1 MKISMHSM
9 AIETFVPMLRSMAE
23 LIDKGAAHAREK
35 KIDPLTLANGRLAPD
50 MFTLI
55 QQVQQATNHAKDS
68 TARLTGSE
76 APKFDDSERTLDDLK
91 ARIAKTIEY
100 LNAVGASAFE
110 GAEDREVKIPVP
122 NVGAIEMN
130 GLQYLR
136 DWAIPHFYFHV
147 VTGYDILR
155 NAGVQIGKRDYLSNI
170 GRYIRPPQK

>member
-23 LIDKGAAHAREK
+23 VLDKGLDFAKAK
-35 KIDPLTLANGRLAPD
+35 KIDPEKLANARLAPD

-68 TARLTGSE
+68 TARLTGTE
-76 APKFDDSERTLDDLK
+76 APKFDDNEKTLDDLK
-91 ARIAKTIEY
+91 ARIAKVIAH
-100 LNAVGASAFE
+100 LGAVPASAFE

-130 GLQYLR
+130 GLQYMR

-170 GRYIRPPQK
+170 GKYIRPLPK

>member
-23 LIDKGAAHAREK
+23 VLDKGAAHARAK
-35 KIDPLTLANGRLAPD
+35 GIDPSELADARLAPD

-68 TARLTGSE
+68 TARLTG
-76 APKFDDSERTLDDLK
+76 AQALTFDDSERTIHDLK
-91 ARIAKTIEY
+91 SRIARTIEY
-100 LNAVGASAFE
+100 LNGVPASAFE
-110 GAEDREVKIPVP
+110 GAEGREVKIPVP

-130 GLQYLR
+130 GLQFLR

-170 GRYIRPPQK
+170 GKYIRPLPK